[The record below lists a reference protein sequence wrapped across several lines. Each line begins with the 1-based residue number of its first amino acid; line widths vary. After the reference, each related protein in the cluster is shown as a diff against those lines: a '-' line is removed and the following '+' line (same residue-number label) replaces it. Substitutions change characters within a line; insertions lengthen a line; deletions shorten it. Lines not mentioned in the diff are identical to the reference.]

1 MDSVR
6 EVDSKR
12 TDFERCVQR
21 YRSGANDYK
30 WTWKA
35 IEFELAFL
43 YEVFFTSNEFLHFYQ
58 AKGASIWALASFIGI
73 CLVGV
78 ATAIPG
84 TMASRHRV
92 ASTGPP
98 NAGTVVVETTTADL
112 IITLAILVSLALLQ
126 LVQLIRCWTSNWA
139 RVAFACKYSM
149 HWQTLRNQFL
159 VGLHDRFRAPT
170 KNWWWWM
177 RLRAFVVT
185 RMNWFDK
192 YLWQDKLGQYSLVD
206 SEKTRRVRKRH
217 YSASSW
223 FQLVKIVGVQ
233 YIGQVVRELLWAG
246 DMNEPPIG
254 LHDDVKT
261 SVANFLGKIKS
272 SRIGKEWS
280 SLFVDNGIDA
290 SSLLPYSNV
299 TLPWMRQGGENDVLS
314 EPEAYAFTLR
324 VMVWHVATWYCDKA
338 EQEGGGGAGQQE
350 KNRRVAIALSRYC
363 AYLVVSAPELLP
375 GPTVQTKEVFDDA
388 EDRVREV
395 MLRTHRQERT
405 AAMVLEKLPAR
416 FNNNVQAA
424 VRYFYNNY
432 NIFWTGVLLGR
443 QLRGELRAPPHECT
457 RRSDDPWEVLALLW
471 VQTLLYAAPY
481 GDKEAHRQRLSQGGE
496 FITHLWALLYHLGI
510 HEWKVQSNLQDV
522 HTIDDAKTILTEFSQ
537 GNSGFLYE
545 AGVIVVAFL
554 DKSVHV
560 RTLSFYSAY
569 EKLLLLLLVV
579 VISTK

>member
-170 KNWWWWM
+170 KTTTSFGRVCFWGGSFAVSCGRLLMSARGAPITPGRCWRSCGCRRCSNGDAQRHM
-177 RLRAFVVT
+177 RL
-185 RMNWFDK
+185 
-192 YLWQDKLGQYSLVD
+192 L
-206 SEKTRRVRKRH
+206 
-217 YSASSW
+217 
-223 FQLVKIVGVQ
+223 
-233 YIGQVVRELLWAG
+233 
-246 DMNEPPIG
+246 
-254 LHDDVKT
+254 
-261 SVANFLGKIKS
+261 
-272 SRIGKEWS
+272 
-280 SLFVDNGIDA
+280 
-290 SSLLPYSNV
+290 
-299 TLPWMRQGGENDVLS
+299 
-314 EPEAYAFTLR
+314 
-324 VMVWHVATWYCDKA
+324 A
-338 EQEGGGGAGQQE
+338 E
-350 KNRRVAIALSRYC
+350 
-363 AYLVVSAPELLP
+363 
-375 GPTVQTKEVFDDA
+375 
-388 EDRVREV
+388 
-395 MLRTHRQERT
+395 
-405 AAMVLEKLPAR
+405 
-416 FNNNVQAA
+416 
-424 VRYFYNNY
+424 
-432 NIFWTGVLLGR
+432 
-443 QLRGELRAPPHECT
+443 
-457 RRSDDPWEVLALLW
+457 
-471 VQTLLYAAPY
+471 
-481 GDKEAHRQRLSQGGE
+481 GGE

-510 HEWKVQSNLQDV
+510 DKWEMEHEQGPSSWRSVPW
-522 HTIDDAKTILTEFSQ
+522 TEC
-537 GNSGFLYE
+537 NVE
-545 AGVIVVAFL
+545 
-554 DKSVHV
+554 
-560 RTLSFYSAY
+560 
-569 EKLLLLLLVV
+569 
-579 VISTK
+579 